1 MNFRHRNQFSSHN
14 LLEGDR
20 EDLLL
25 LSSSSSSS
33 LSDPEIAPLSAV
45 DCRLLPAVLKVL
57 FFEETLLEDLV
68 LLELL
73 VLLDE
78 NLLLGDK

>member
-25 LSSSSSSS
+25 LSSSSSS